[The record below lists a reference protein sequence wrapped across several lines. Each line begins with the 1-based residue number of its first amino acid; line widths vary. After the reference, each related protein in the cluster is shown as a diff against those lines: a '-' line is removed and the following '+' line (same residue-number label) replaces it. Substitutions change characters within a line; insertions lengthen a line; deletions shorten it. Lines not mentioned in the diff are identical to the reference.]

1 MVMWRPSRVVW
12 VFDGV
17 MPGMMLPVRSRT
29 KPNTSNSGTSDSI
42 IANTASYSA
51 TSTTWPA
58 PPFTSLWRSAI
69 SAPSAPH
76 SAAIESPIEIPVFT
90 GGRSGKPVT

>member
-42 IANTASYSA
+42 IANTAS
-51 TSTTWPA
+51 
-58 PPFTSLWRSAI
+58 
-69 SAPSAPH
+69 
-76 SAAIESPIEIPVFT
+76 
-90 GGRSGKPVT
+90 

>member
-1 MVMWRPSRVVW
+1 MSLTDALLRHAQTLRFADLSPVAVAAASSRSSVT
-12 VFDGV
+12 
-17 MPGMMLPVRSRT
+17 P
-29 KPNTSNSGTSDSI
+29 
-42 IANTASYSA
+42 AN
-51 TSTTWPA
+51 P
-58 PPFTSLWRSAI
+58 AI